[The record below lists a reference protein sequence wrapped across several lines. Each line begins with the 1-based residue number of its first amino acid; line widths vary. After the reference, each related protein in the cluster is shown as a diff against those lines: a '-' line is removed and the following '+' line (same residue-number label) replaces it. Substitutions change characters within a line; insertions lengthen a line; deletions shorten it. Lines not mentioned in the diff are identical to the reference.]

1 MSQEPVLFGWTDQ
14 KRDRESVYEDLV
26 EAVEELKQMDPD
38 ARGLYHV
45 VWESTGHNHD
55 STRYIIEDFDSYLD
69 EPVIYIEGGRG
80 GNYKIITKS
89 YNYPWV
95 QYLPPNQPEDYGWN
109 EELVRLAIL
118 TEEFEYVKEHGWR
131 AFLSE
136 PFEVLRN
143 FR

>member
-1 MSQEPVLFGWTDQ
+1 MQQEPVLFGWTDEE
-14 KRDRESVYEDLV
+14 RNREDVYEDLV
-26 EAVEELKQMDPD
+26 EAIEELKGMDPE

-45 VWESTGHNHD
+45 VWESTDTNHEA
-55 STRYIIEDFDSYLD
+55 TRYTIEDFDSHLG

-89 YNYPWV
+89 YDYPWIH
-95 QYLPPNQPEDYGWN
+95 YLPPNQPDEYGWD

-118 TEEFEYVKEHGWR
+118 TEEFEYVKDNGWR

-136 PFEVLRN
+136 PFEILRG

>member
-1 MSQEPVLFGWTDQ
+1 MSQDPVLFGWTNQ

-26 EAVEELKQMDPD
+26 EAVKQLKQMDPD
-38 ARGLYHV
+38 AKGLYQV
-45 VWESTGHNHD
+45 VWESTSHNHD
-55 STRYIIEDFDSYLD
+55 STRYAIQDFDSYLD
-69 EPVIYIEGGRG
+69 EPIIYIEGGRG

-89 YNYPWV
+89 YDYPWV
-95 QYLPPNQPEDYGWN
+95 QYLPPNQPDDYGWD